1 MSLSKYLKEQYNNLI
16 FKIKYSQNVF
26 EREILDIRMSE
37 ERIRTNALKR
47 FRKDFF
53 SFAIKTKDDLFKYLF
68 YILILVL
75 LVALPI
81 LSVEVGVSRA
91 EIQAQQQAEL
101 YYGHFTSA
109 HTDVSENIFSQTHP
123 QFLDFLCCCICKW
136 FGISWIYQFR
146 HITGALFAW
155 GIILLAGCFLMK
167 LFTWR
172 AAFFGSFLLFISP
185 HFLAQSFGNIAS
197 ISFAFFY
204 LLGIYEIYL
213 FISEFPVVKWK
224 RLVLLAFSTIAAI
237 YINCAG
243 FVLLHYFFLAAFL
256 VFFVENPVRKLFTRA
271 YGRNFLKLV
280 LIVCGTIATVYLVDL
295 LNPLHFLKFSN
306 AGMSNA
312 IIKSTENLPV
322 TEFLWLGKTVSS
334 TSLGTKFLLMK
345 MQVTLPLVVIIG
357 CLIHLFFLRT
367 IIREAHVTPSLL
379 LYFTAFFP
387 LWSLYRVGGSVGDG
401 WFFYL
406 MLYPLVVILAAAGY
420 DGFLRRVD
428 DRYTNTVIVAGMLL
442 LSLLPLRH
450 VLLNQPGI
458 GIYYNELAG
467 GLHNTF
473 GKYPIDEGHNFNKK
487 ASKWLLS
494 YIHRNDDRYFADS
507 LPKLRVATSDVEATR
522 FFFRNDTG
530 RIEIMEMPLTENGR
544 CWDYYLSYIDDIPPR
559 ELSWKWEL
567 TDDVIKV
574 YKTDGKPVTLILRTL
589 PDTTAFINDTL
600 ALDSNDFS
608 QNKVTN

>member
-1 MSLSKYLKEQYNNLI
+1 MSLSKYFKDLYKNLV
-16 FKIKYSQNVF
+16 FRIKYSQNVF
-26 EREILDIRMSE
+26 EREVLDIRMSE
-37 ERIRTNALKR
+37 ERIRTHVLQK

-68 YILILVL
+68 YILILGL

-81 LSVEVGVSRA
+81 LSSEVGVSQM
-91 EIQAQQQAEL
+91 EIRDHQQAEL
-101 YYGHFTSA
+101 FYNHFTSTHA
-109 HTDVSENIFSQTHP
+109 EVDGNFYAQTHP
-123 QFLDFLCCCICKW
+123 QFMDFFCCCFCKW

-146 HITGALFAW
+146 HLIGALFAW

-213 FISEFPVVKWK
+213 FLSEFPVVKWK
-224 RLVLLAFSTIAAI
+224 RLAFIAVATIAAI
-237 YINCAG
+237 YVNCAG

-256 VFFVENPVRKLFTRA
+256 IFFIENPVRKIFTRA
-271 YGRNFLKLV
+271 YGRNFLKLA
-280 LIVCGTIATVYLVDL
+280 LIVSGTVAAVYLTDL

-312 IIKSTENLPV
+312 ITKSTEYLPV
-322 TEFLWLGKTVSS
+322 TEFLWQGRTIIS
-334 TSLGTKFLLMK
+334 TSLGVRFLLTK
-345 MQVTLPLVVIIG
+345 MQVTIPLVIIIG
-357 CLIHLFFLRT
+357 CLVHLLFVRT
-367 IIREAHVTPSLL
+367 IVREAHVLPSLL
-379 LYFTAFFP
+379 LYFAVFFP
-387 LWSLYRVGGSVGDG
+387 LWSLHRAGAFVGDG
-401 WFFYL
+401 WFYYT
-406 MLYPLVVILAAAGY
+406 MLYPLVVMLAAAGY

-428 DRYTNTVIVAGMLL
+428 DRYTNAVIVAGMLL

-473 GKYPIDEGHNFNKK
+473 GKYPIDKGRNFNRK

-494 YIHRNDDRYFADS
+494 YIHQNDERYSGDT
-507 LPKLRVATSDVEATR
+507 LPKLRVATLDDEATR
-522 FFFRNDTG
+522 FFFRNDTA
-530 RIEIMEMPLTENGR
+530 RVEIVRMPLTDTTER
-544 CWDYYLSYIDDIPPR
+544 WDYYISYIDDLPPR
-559 ELSWKWEL
+559 ELKRQWER
-567 TDDVIKV
+567 TEDIIKV
-574 YKTDGKPVTLILRTL
+574 YKIDSKPVTLILRTL
-589 PDTTAFINDTL
+589 PDTNAIINDTI
-600 ALDSNDFS
+600 ALDSIALI
-608 QNKVTN
+608 QNKVEN

>member
-1 MSLSKYLKEQYNNLI
+1 MSKILKEQYNNLI

-53 SFAIKTKDDLFKYLF
+53 SFTIKTKDDIFKYLF

-75 LVALPI
+75 LVVLPI
-81 LSVEVGVSRA
+81 LSAEVGVSQT
-91 EIQAQQQAEL
+91 EISDQQQAEL
-101 YYGHFTSA
+101 FYDHFTAA
-109 HTDVSENIFSQTHP
+109 HTDTSENAFAQTHP
-123 QFLDFLCCCICKW
+123 QFVDFLCCCICKW

-146 HITGALFAW
+146 HIIGALFAW

-172 AAFFGSFLLFISP
+172 AAFFGSSLLFISP
-185 HFLAQSFGNIAS
+185 HFLAQSFGNIAD

-224 RLVLLAFSTIAAI
+224 RLILLAFSTIAAI

-243 FVLLHYFFLAAFL
+243 FVLLHYFILAVFLL
-256 VFFVENPVRKLFTRA
+256 FFIENPIRKMFTRA

-280 LIVCGTIATVYLVDL
+280 LIVSGTVAAVYLTDL
-295 LNPLHFLKFSN
+295 LNPLQFLRFSN
-306 AGMSNA
+306 AGISNA
-312 IIKSTENLPV
+312 IVKSTENLPV
-322 TEFLWLGKTVSS
+322 MEFLWSGKVTSS
-334 TSLGTKFLLMK
+334 TSLGVRFLLMK
-345 MQVTLPLVVIIG
+345 MQVTIPLVVIIG
-357 CLIHLFFLRT
+357 CLVHLLFVRT
-367 IIREAHVTPSLL
+367 VIREAHFFPSLL
-379 LYFTAFFP
+379 LYFSLLFP
-387 LWSLYRVGGSVGDG
+387 LWSLHRAGASVADG
-401 WFFYL
+401 WSYYL
-406 MLYPLVVILAAAGY
+406 MLYPLVVILSAAGY

-428 DRYTNTVIVAGMLL
+428 DRYTNAVIVAGMLL

-487 ASKWLLS
+487 ASKWLIS
-494 YIHRNDDRYFADS
+494 YIHKNDDRYRIDT
-507 LPKLRVATSDVEATR
+507 LPKLQVATLDVEATR

-530 RIEIMEMPLTENGR
+530 RIEIVEAPLTDTNR
-544 CWDYYLSYIDDIPPR
+544 HWDYYLSYIDDFSPR
-559 ELSWKWEL
+559 ELNRKWEL

-574 YKTDGKPVTLILRTL
+574 YRTDSKPVTLIIRTI
-589 PDTTAFINDTL
+589 PDTNSVVTDTL
-600 ALDSNDFS
+600 AIDSIAFS